1 MILTPHI
8 IVGAVIGAKIKKPF
22 LIIILGFLSHFIL
35 DAIVHWDYPMRLSNV
50 LIDVL
55 IGILIVFLVARKK
68 NILNRHYVPYI
79 ILGIFASLLPD
90 FLWWINAFVNN
101 ELLNNYTD
109 LHHGIHYLNE
119 KEGVITFLGLFSQ
132 VVVVIISLLLL
143 FVF

>member
-1 MILTPHI
+1 
-8 IVGAVIGAKIKKPF
+8 
-22 LIIILGFLSHFIL
+22 
-35 DAIVHWDYPMRLSNV
+35 MRLSNV